1 VSAGT
6 GASRDP
12 DPDPVLARRARAAR
26 LAELGQR
33 VGYGCYL
40 LAVAVFVVGAAS
52 GFAGWVVVVVV
63 AALIAGSVTLLPG
76 IILGYAVKAAER
88 EEREDRRQGG

>member
-1 VSAGT
+1 MST
-6 GASRDP
+6 NSN
-12 DPDPVLARRARAAR
+12 PDPVLARRARAAR

-40 LAVAVFVVGAAS
+40 VAVVVFVVGAATSFS
-52 GFAGWVVVVVV
+52 GWIVVVVV

-88 EEREDRRQGG
+88 EDRRQGG